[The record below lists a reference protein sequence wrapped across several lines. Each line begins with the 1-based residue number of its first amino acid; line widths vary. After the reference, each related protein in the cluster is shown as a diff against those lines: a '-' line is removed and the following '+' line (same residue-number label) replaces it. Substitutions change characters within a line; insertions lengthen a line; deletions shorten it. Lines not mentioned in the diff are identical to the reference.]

1 MAQDGLMERMHMS
14 STFGGLNIAVRGLY
28 SQQAALDTVG
38 HNISN
43 ANADGYSRQTVNLTS
58 TTPEIIYGSNGQMQK
73 GTGSQIL
80 SITRARDTFVDKQ
93 MWKET
98 ATLGYAQ
105 SKQDTLAKIEGV
117 FHEPS
122 DTGIQNVL
130 NNFWTAWQTLATNAS
145 DSGAR
150 TIVRERGVELANA
163 IDHSATQLR
172 DMVADANDVIDIK
185 VNSVNQI
192 TSEIYSLNKQIS
204 NIEASKTSNANDL
217 RDRRDVLVDQLSSLM
232 KISVTEDAQGSYS
245 IQTASATLVNSTGYM
260 KLATVTTKDAD
271 YGYALKNVVDAATGQ
286 PFTLQSGE
294 IQGLI
299 ESRDSTDFGIKAY
312 MNNLSTISQFLLTDF
327 NAAARVGYGTDN
339 STNNNF
345 FGRADGMTETL
356 QSTGKITTG
365 TPYAVG
371 VTLADQFGLTAGS
384 DNSFQLS
391 DGTNSFNVSV
401 DLAANPTM
409 TIDDLVAQIN
419 TGASAANVNVR
430 AGYDSATDKFYLYN
444 TSGSTTVSIA
454 NVGASDGINF
464 TSNKLRLDVPP
475 KSDWLSRLQVN
486 SALFAVGGLDKI
498 PAKAGLDG
506 VTVQQTN
513 PAGGVA
519 TVANNYTG
527 STAQQY
533 IVKIDSI
540 TAGNVSGI
548 RYSTDNGTTWS
559 NTVTPVVPATIPP
572 SFQIIS
578 GGTAGTLTIQ
588 IPSNT
593 ANQVNDQY
601 SFSTNR
607 GNAAG
612 SNAISIANK
621 LKIDAS
627 NTLGKT
633 SLDTYYSSMIGAL
646 GVQSQDAQRLTE
658 NQKTLVSQIYT
669 WRESTAGVN
678 MDEEMTNMI
687 RFQRGYN
694 ASARILTTMDEMLD
708 KLINGT
714 GVVGR

>member
-1 MAQDGLMERMHMS
+1 MS